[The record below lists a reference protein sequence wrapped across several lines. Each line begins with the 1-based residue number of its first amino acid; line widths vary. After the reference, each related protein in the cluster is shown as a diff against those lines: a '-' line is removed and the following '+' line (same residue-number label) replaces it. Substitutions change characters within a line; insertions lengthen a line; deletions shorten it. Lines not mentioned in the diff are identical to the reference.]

1 MSSIDKRIRESI
13 ESFVDE
19 LSTMVRQAA
28 LEAVQEALAVSP
40 GPARRGSARSG
51 RVLAPTSARGRKAAR
66 RAKRSPNALAEVE
79 AALLEEISVGPGR
92 RIEAIGKSLGIPTKE
107 LNLPIKKLLASKQI
121 KKKGEKRAT
130 EYYVR

>member
-19 LSTMVRQAA
+19 LSTMVRRAA
-28 LEAVQEALAVSP
+28 VEAVQEALAVP
-40 GPARRGSARSG
+40 AGPARRGAARSG
-51 RVLAPTSARGRKAAR
+51 RAGPTSARARNAAR

-79 AALLEEISVGPGR
+79 AALLEEITVSPGR

-107 LNLPIKKLLASKQI
+107 LNLPIKKLLATKKI

>member
-28 LEAVQEALAVSP
+28 VEAVQEALAVP
-40 GPARRGSARSG
+40 AVPARRGAARWG
-51 RVLAPTSARGRKAAR
+51 RAGPTSARARHTTR

-79 AALLEEISVGPGR
+79 AALLEEITVSPGR
-92 RIEAIGKSLGIPTKE
+92 RIEVIGKSLGIPTKE
-107 LNLPIKKLLASKQI
+107 LNLPIKKLLATRKI
-121 KKKGEKRAT
+121 RKKGEKRAT